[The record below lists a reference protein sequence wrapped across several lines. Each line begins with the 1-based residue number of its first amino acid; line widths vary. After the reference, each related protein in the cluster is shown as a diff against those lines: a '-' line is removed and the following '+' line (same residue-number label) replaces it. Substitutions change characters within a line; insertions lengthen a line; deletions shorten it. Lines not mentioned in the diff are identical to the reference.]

1 MDACFLGIDLG
12 TSGLRA
18 LLVTKSGE
26 IIGEGDAHYS
36 VSNPADGFSEQDPA
50 DWVSACQVA
59 LGALRQ
65 AFPEAY
71 RSVAGI
77 GVAGH
82 MHGATL
88 LDAAGA
94 VLRPCILWNDTRSHA
109 EAAALDAAENLR
121 ALSGNIVF
129 PGFTAPKLMWVA
141 RHEPEIF
148 AKIKRVLLPAAY
160 LSFWLTGE
168 AVADLSDSAGTAWL
182 DVGARDWS
190 PALLAASGM
199 TLGQMPRLV
208 EGCACAAKLD
218 PARAAELH
226 LSPEAQVVGGA
237 GDNAAAACG
246 VGALD
251 EGDGFV
257 SLGTS
262 GVLLAARDGYAP
274 LPASAVHTFCH
285 AVPDRWYQMGVIL
298 SATDSLNWL
307 SNITGCSP
315 AKMTQALG
323 KTLTG
328 PSDVKF
334 YPYLSG
340 ERTPHNDAQIRGGFA
355 GIGQRSSQQDM
366 TQAVLEGVSFA
377 LRDCLEALRK
387 TGANPKSLLAIGGGT
402 ASDFWLQT
410 LATVLNLPLD
420 LPKSGEFGAAL
431 GAARLAIVGITKL
444 PPEQVMTKPE
454 IARRILPNAA
464 LQTEYEKA
472 YRHFATRFEYVKE
485 LQ

>member
-26 IIGEGDAHYS
+26 ILGEGEAHYS
-36 VSNPADGFSEQDPA
+36 VSNPANGFSEQDPA
-50 DWVSACQVA
+50 DWISACQVA

-88 LDAAGA
+88 IDADGA

-109 EAAALDAAENLR
+109 EAAALDAVENLR

-199 TLGQMPRLV
+199 KLDQMPRLV
-208 EGCACAAKLD
+208 EG
-218 PARAAELH
+218 
-226 LSPEAQVVGGA
+226 
-237 GDNAAAACG
+237 
-246 VGALD
+246 
-251 EGDGFV
+251 
-257 SLGTS
+257 
-262 GVLLAARDGYAP
+262 
-274 LPASAVHTFCH
+274 
-285 AVPDRWYQMGVIL
+285 
-298 SATDSLNWL
+298 
-307 SNITGCSP
+307 
-315 AKMTQALG
+315 
-323 KTLTG
+323 
-328 PSDVKF
+328 
-334 YPYLSG
+334 
-340 ERTPHNDAQIRGGFA
+340 
-355 GIGQRSSQQDM
+355 
-366 TQAVLEGVSFA
+366 
-377 LRDCLEALRK
+377 
-387 TGANPKSLLAIGGGT
+387 
-402 ASDFWLQT
+402 
-410 LATVLNLPLD
+410 
-420 LPKSGEFGAAL
+420 
-431 GAARLAIVGITKL
+431 
-444 PPEQVMTKPE
+444 
-454 IARRILPNAA
+454 
-464 LQTEYEKA
+464 
-472 YRHFATRFEYVKE
+472 
-485 LQ
+485 